1 MSTPREAREV
11 TPSPRAGYA
20 WVLLAV
26 VLFSTIEVI
35 SKAMGPARPALQI
48 AFLRFFVAGLVLM
61 PFALRTLRRDG
72 KRLERK
78 DWVLYSGLGLVGVTA
93 GIGLFHMAVAR
104 LQANQ
109 SAILFSGNP
118 VFVAA
123 LAPLLLK
130 ERIDRRHAGA
140 LALGVAGMACFVW
153 DRGGPS
159 LHAAAGV
166 ALMITSMVAFALYT
180 VLSKKVVARHGSV
193 VLTAF
198 ASLLGGL
205 FLLPLT
211 WAAEGP
217 PWRLL
222 TPWHWLAV
230 GFLAVFATA
239 VAYAAYFHG
248 LRHVRASRG
257 SMIFFAKPVL
267 ASVLAWI
274 LLREP
279 LGTATLV
286 GGALIVIATAVAIGG
301 RNGG

>member
-1 MSTPREAREV
+1 MRDTSNSRT
-11 TPSPRAGYA
+11 GYA

-26 VLFSTIEVI
+26 VLFSTIEVV

-48 AFLRFFVAGLVLM
+48 AFLRFFLAGLVLL
-61 PFALRTLRRDG
+61 PFAIRALRRDG
-72 KRLERK
+72 KPLKRQ
-78 DWVLYSGLGLVGVTA
+78 DWILYAGLGLIGVTV
-93 GIGLFHMAVAR
+93 GIGLYHMAVAR

-159 LHAAAGV
+159 LRTVSGV
-166 ALMITSMVAFALYT
+166 ALMVASMVAFALYT
-180 VLSKKVVARHGSV
+180 VLSKKIVPRHGAI

-198 ASLLGGL
+198 ASLFGGL
-205 FLLPLT
+205 ILLPLT
-211 WAAEGP
+211 WAADGP

-222 TPWHWLAV
+222 TAWHWLAV

-248 LRHVRASRG
+248 LRHVKASRG

-279 LGTATLV
+279 LGAASIL
-286 GGALIVIATAVAIGG
+286 GGILIISATAVAIGG
-301 RNGG
+301 KGGT

>member
-1 MSTPREAREV
+1 MRDSSSSKT
-11 TPSPRAGYA
+11 GYA

-26 VLFSTIEVI
+26 VLFSTIEVV
-35 SKAMGPARPALQI
+35 SKAMGPARPALQV
-48 AFLRFFVAGLVLM
+48 AFLRFFIAGLVLM

-78 DWVLYSGLGLVGVTA
+78 DWILYSGLGLIGVTA
-93 GIGLFHMAVAR
+93 GIGLYHMAVAR

-130 ERIDRRHAGA
+130 ERVDRRHAGA

-159 LHAAAGV
+159 VRTAAGV
-166 ALMITSMVAFALYT
+166 ALMIASMAAFALYT
-180 VLSKKVVARHGSV
+180 VLSKRVVVRHGAI

-198 ASLLGGL
+198 ASLLGGV

-211 WAAEGP
+211 WAINGP
-217 PWRLL
+217 PWRML

-248 LRHVRASRG
+248 LRHVRAARG

-279 LGTATLV
+279 LGAATLL
-286 GGALIVIATAVAIGG
+286 GGILIVAATAVAIGG
-301 RNGG
+301 RS

>member
-1 MSTPREAREV
+1 MKSDASVSRT
-11 TPSPRAGYA
+11 GYA
-20 WVLLAV
+20 WILLAV
-26 VLFSTIEVI
+26 VLFSTIEVV

-48 AFLRFFVAGLVLM
+48 AFLRFFLAGLVLL
-61 PFALRTLRRDG
+61 PFAIRALRRDG

-78 DWVLYSGLGLVGVTA
+78 DWILYSGLGLIGVTA
-93 GIGLFHMAVAR
+93 GIGLYHLAVAR

-123 LAPLLLK
+123 LAPLLLG
-130 ERIDRRHAGA
+130 ERLDRRHAGA
-140 LALGVAGMACFVW
+140 LALGVTGMACFAW

-159 LHAAAGV
+159 LRTTSGV
-166 ALMITSMVAFALYT
+166 ILMLASMVAFALYT
-180 VLSKKVVARHGSV
+180 VLSKKVVPRHGAI

-211 WAAEGP
+211 WAADGP
-217 PWRLL
+217 PWRLA
-222 TPWHWLAV
+222 TAWHWLAV
-230 GFLAVFATA
+230 AFLAVFATA

-248 LRHVRASRG
+248 LRHVKASRG

-279 LGTATLV
+279 LGAATLI
-286 GGALIVIATAVAIGG
+286 GGVLILVATAAAIGG
-301 RNGG
+301 TR